1 LTVPVAIS
9 DPKLAKAYAHPL
21 RIQILGLLDNRV
33 ASPREIASELGTP
46 LSNTSYHVRQLLA
59 LGFVELVSRTARRG
73 AIEHHYTARVR
84 PTIPDESWANLP
96 PIVKRAIADG
106 NVQRTL
112 KRVVAATQEGGF
124 DRAEAHH
131 SHTAGRLDLR
141 GWKELATDINWML
154 RRAEE
159 VVEESEERLAGDPD
173 AETIPATI
181 VLMQFEGPG
190 RKAPPGHRGK
200 GAPRHD
206 DEPELELDELSDL
219 G

>member
-84 PTIPDESWANLP
+84 PTIPDESWAGLP

-112 KRVVAATQEGGF
+112 GRVVVATQEGGF
-124 DRAEAHH
+124 DRVEAHH
-131 SHTAGRLDLR
+131 SLTAGQLDLV
-141 GWKELATDINWML
+141 GWKELADDINWML
-154 RRAEE
+154 RRTEE
-159 VVEESEERLAGDPD
+159 VVDESEARLADNPD
-173 AETIPATI
+173 AEPIQATI
-181 VLMQFEGPG
+181 VLMQFESPGRKGAPSGPAKAGPG
-190 RKAPPGHRGK
+190 RE
-200 GAPRHD
+200 D
-206 DEPELELDELSDL
+206 LPELELDDASDL